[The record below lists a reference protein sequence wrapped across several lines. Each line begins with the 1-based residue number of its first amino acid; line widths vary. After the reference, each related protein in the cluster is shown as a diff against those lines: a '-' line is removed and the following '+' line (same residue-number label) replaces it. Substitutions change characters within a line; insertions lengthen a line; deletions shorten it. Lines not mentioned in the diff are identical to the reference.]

1 MAPSAPNSAG
11 GRSAWGALLGL
22 VLLAAVGA
30 GIWYATRPEPVAVL
44 LQEVGRGLVEASVAN
59 TRAGTLEACQRAK
72 MAPPTGGQVARI
84 GVVEGDRV
92 RAGQLLLSLWN
103 EDRKAQLSL
112 AESEATAAQARIEE
126 ACALAQVARREASR
140 LLRLKQSGLVSE
152 EQLDRAQTDAQARE
166 AACRAARANEQ
177 VSEARVA
184 VAQAELERTI
194 LRAPFAGIVAEVN
207 AKLGEFVTPSPPGIP
222 TLPAIDLIAT
232 QCIYVSAP
240 IDEVDAPAIRPGQ
253 PVRITLDAFGE
264 RSFEGRV
271 RRIAP
276 YVLELEKQARTV
288 EVEAT
293 FADGVDTDQ
302 LLPGYSAD
310 IEVILDSRPN
320 VLRVPTEA
328 VLQGYH
334 VLVYRPDS
342 GRLEERSFKPG
353 LANWRYTEVLS
364 GIEAG
369 ERIVVSVER
378 EGVAPGARV
387 VPETSAAARPRR

>member
-72 MAPPTGGQVARI
+72 VAPPTGGQVAQI

-92 RAGQLLLSLWN
+92 RAGQILLSLWN

-112 AESEATAAQARIEE
+112 AESEATAARARIEE

-140 LLRLKQSGLVSE
+140 LLRLKQSGLVAE
-152 EQLDRAQTDAQARE
+152 DQLDRAQTDAQARE

-184 VAQAELERTI
+184 VAQAELERTL

-387 VPETSAAARPRR
+387 VPQTSAAARPRR